1 MNISLSKGVPVF
13 PSQDDGIILSGNSLA
28 IQVSDSAYTV
38 NTPIITIR
46 RRNYLKDN
54 KLSNIRVA
62 KRTSGG
68 KLEVLKGNREGL

>member
-1 MNISLSKGVPVF
+1 MNISLSKGVPVL

-28 IQVSDSAYTV
+28 IQVSDTV
-38 NTPIITIR
+38 NTLIITIR

-54 KLSNIRVA
+54 KLSNIWVA

>member
-1 MNISLSKGVPVF
+1 MNISPSKGVPVL

-28 IQVSDSAYTV
+28 IQVSDSV
-38 NTPIITIR
+38 NTLIIAIR

-54 KLSNIRVA
+54 KLSNIWVA